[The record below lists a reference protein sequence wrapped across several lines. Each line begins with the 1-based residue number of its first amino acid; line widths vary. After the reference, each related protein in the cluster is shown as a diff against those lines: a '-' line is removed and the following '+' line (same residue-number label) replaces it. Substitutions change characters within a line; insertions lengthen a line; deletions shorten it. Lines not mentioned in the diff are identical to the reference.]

1 MATPIGN
8 LGDITA
14 RALDGLQAADLI
26 ACEDSRVTAKLLR
39 HAGIEKTLVAY
50 HDHNAAEM
58 RPKLLARI
66 AAGERVALVSDAG
79 TPLIS
84 DPGYKLVQAA
94 IEAGLKVTMLPG
106 PSAPIMALAL
116 SGLPS
121 DRFLFAGFLPPK
133 SGARRRAIQEAARAP
148 VTLIFFETAP
158 RLVEL
163 AGRSAGR
170 AGRPAGGGG
179 AGTDQAVRG
188 SAARNACRADRALR
202 GSGAAEGRDRAGGRP
217 AGRSARPEQDLDTL
231 LTPRAGKHE
240 RERRRRDGQ
249 RRDRPARSARSMHG
263 RWSWGRGADSELP
276 LELHRCETSPPLEG
290 GRLLSPRRLSGA
302 QRRRLAQSLRFLAS
316 G

>member
-1 MATPIGN
+1 MPKPSQSSLLSKREPGGSETGEGCLILVATPIGN

-14 RALDGLQAADLI
+14 RALEGLQSADLI

-39 HAGIEKTLVAY
+39 HAGIDKKLVAY

-58 RPKLLARI
+58 RPKLLGRI

-84 DPGYKLVQAA
+84 DPGYKLVRAA

-133 SGARRRAIQEAARAP
+133 SGARRSAIQEVARAP

-158 RLVEL
+158 RLVDSLSDLL
-163 AGRSAGR
+163 AVLGNRSAAVARELTKLFEEVRRGTLSELI
-170 AGRPAGGGG
+170 AHYTEQGPPKGEIVLVLGPPAE
-179 AGTDQAVRG
+179 D
-188 SAARNACRADRALR
+188 AAT
-202 GSGAAEGRDRAGGRP
+202 
-217 AGRSARPEQDLDTL
+217 EQDLDTL
-231 LTPRAGKHE
+231 LARALQSMSVKDAAATVSAATGRPK
-240 RERRRRDGQ
+240 REVY
-249 RRDRPARSARSMHG
+249 ARA
-263 RWSWGRGADSELP
+263 
-276 LELHRCETSPPLEG
+276 LELGKG
-290 GRLLSPRRLSGA
+290 GK
-302 QRRRLAQSLRFLAS
+302 
-316 G
+316 